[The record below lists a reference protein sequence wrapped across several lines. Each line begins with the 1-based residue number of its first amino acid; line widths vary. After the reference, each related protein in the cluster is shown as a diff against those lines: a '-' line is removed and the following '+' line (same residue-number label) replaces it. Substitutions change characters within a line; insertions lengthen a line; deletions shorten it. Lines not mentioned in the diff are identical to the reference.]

1 MRQDLADG
9 GDTAPRVVQSL
20 RAEEVMTAPTKRK
33 QRNRKTRPANLVA
46 LERRRRAIE
55 LRGQGKTFVEIGKE
69 LGVTGPRAFQL
80 VTQAIDDVNALLVSE
95 VKAHRQKHLDE
106 LHAMRKGI
114 WKDATAGQ
122 VGKIDRII
130 KLLEREAR
138 LLGLDAAE
146 KFEHAG
152 PDGGPI
158 TVDAMRSGV
167 AAELTRL
174 AAKRREQG
182 PGG

>member
-1 MRQDLADG
+1 
-9 GDTAPRVVQSL
+9 VQSL
-20 RAEEVMTAPTKRK
+20 RDKEVMTAPRKRK
-33 QRNRKTRPANLVA
+33 QRNRKTAPANLVA

-80 VTQAIDDVNALLVSE
+80 VTQAIDDVNALLVGE
-95 VKAHRQKHLDE
+95 VKALRQKHLDE

-122 VGKIDRII
+122 VGKIDRLI
-130 KLLEREAR
+130 KILEREAR
-138 LLGLDAAE
+138 LAGLDAAE
-146 KFEHAG
+146 KFEHSG

-158 TVDAMRSGV
+158 TVDEMRSDV
-167 AAELTRL
+167 AARLTAL
-174 AAKRREQG
+174 AAQRRG
-182 PGG
+182 NGG